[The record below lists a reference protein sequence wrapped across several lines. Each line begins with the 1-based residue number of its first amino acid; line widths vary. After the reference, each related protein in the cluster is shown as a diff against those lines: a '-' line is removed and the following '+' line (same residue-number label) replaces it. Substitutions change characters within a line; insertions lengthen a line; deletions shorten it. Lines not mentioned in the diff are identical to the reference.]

1 MNKKS
6 FIISSVSIVSV
17 LFCSMSFIQRI
28 KADETISTDE
38 SFSIMPLSD
47 NTVQKEEVNEAIST
61 DGTLSTKSFSD
72 NTTQEVKVNETPSKN
87 DSVSITSLSD
97 GTVQER
103 ESNLLG
109 DSQDYKIVE
118 VSNKKEEMIVPTSKT
133 TFSTKSFFNSFQS
146 TTVPEINM
154 MKTGL
159 SQSTSSVP
167 VQTTGYSR
175 WVGRNYYDANGEMV
189 KSKWIFDKQYNSW
202 FYLDKEGRYV
212 ENKWQGNYYLKSGGY
227 MAKNEWIFDKNINS
241 YFYLKIN
248 GEYTK
253 NEWKGDYYLKANG
266 TMAKKEWIFDKKY
279 NNYFYLKE
287 NGVYARNEWRGDY
300 YLKSNGAMAKKEW
313 IFDKK
318 YSSYFYLKTD
328 GKYARNT
335 WQGDYYLEADGK
347 MATNKWIGKYYVGND
362 GKWIK
367 NFSDSNA
374 IKITSKEYSN
384 PNTGNVYVGVYGN
397 FYNEGQEKI
406 LNRLNEIRREA
417 YREGLVNRYVPLQWS
432 TGLEQNSQL
441 RAVEA
446 SIFMSHSRPNGKS
459 TFDTRA
465 LKEFQEQKMKED
477 QKRLAEAIAQG
488 KPIDNMNLGTSYGE
502 NLAWNHSNG
511 ILMGIEQFYSEKA
524 DFIRAKNGQS
534 HGQIGH
540 YQSIIN
546 PDFTHTALASFY
558 NKLDNF
564 NTVAQTFSN
573 GNSKASLPI
582 VAGDYIA
589 SVEVPKKQ
597 LQDVGVNQLKIN
609 DNTSGELFPS
619 AKTSFDNFFVS
630 KQTVIII

>member
-17 LFCSMSFIQRI
+17 LFCSMSFIQRV

-266 TMAKKEWIFDKKY
+266 T
-279 NNYFYLKE
+279 
-287 NGVYARNEWRGDY
+287 
-300 YLKSNGAMAKKEW
+300 MAKKEW

-609 DNTSGELFPS
+609 DNTSRELFPS

>member
-17 LFCSMSFIQRI
+17 LFCSMSFIQRV

-38 SFSIMPLSD
+38 SFSIMLLSD

-133 TFSTKSFFNSFQS
+133 TFSTKSFFNSFQN

-167 VQTTGYSR
+167 VQTAGYSR

-279 NNYFYLKE
+279 NSYFYLKE